1 MKLVFKTPAKINL
14 SLYILGKRPDGYH
27 ELETLL
33 QMVSLY
39 DRVELEPL
47 SSTVELIC
55 NQPGVPADSSNLAVR
70 AAHLLKKRFP
80 DRKELGCRIKLEK
93 NIPAGAGLGGG
104 SGNAAG
110 VLWGL
115 NVLWDLKLTRE
126 NLMDLAA
133 DLGSDVPFFLC
144 SPLALGTGR
153 GEKVTPVQP
162 IKKLSVVLVFPGFP
176 IATSEVYGSPN
187 LKLTT
192 REKNIS
198 IVKKFPT
205 QWGFADW
212 GSHLHNDLEP
222 VVLEGYPVIQKIKN
236 ELGALRA
243 DGTLLSGSGST
254 VFAVFEDSKTASQA
268 CSVCKK
274 GDWDTFLTETISSFS
289 EFLPESMIDYPYTA

>member
-1 MKLVFKTPAKINL
+1 MKLAFKTPAKINL
-14 SLYILGKRPDGYH
+14 ALNILGKREDGYH

-39 DRVELEPL
+39 DRIELE
-47 SSTVELIC
+47 STPSTIELDC
-55 NQPGVPADSSNLAVR
+55 NHPDIPSDSSNLAVR
-70 AAHLLKKRFP
+70 AALLLKKHFYE
-80 DRKELGCRIKLEK
+80 RKELGCRIRLEK

-126 NLMDLAA
+126 NLRDLAA

-153 GEKVTPVQP
+153 GEKVTPLQP
-162 IKKLSVVLVFPGFP
+162 IKKLNVVLVFPGFS
-176 IATSEVYGSPN
+176 IAASEVYGSPN

-192 REKNIS
+192 RKNNIS
-198 IVKKFPT
+198 IIQKNLS
-205 QWGFADW
+205 QSGFSDL
-212 GSHLHNDLEP
+212 GTHLHNDLEP
-222 VVLEGYPVIQKIKN
+222 VVVESYPVINEIKN
-236 ELGALRA
+236 ELRALRA
-243 DGTLLSGSGST
+243 KGALLSGSGST
-254 VFAVFEDSKTASQA
+254 VFAVFEDSKVARLA

-289 EFLPESMIDYPYTA
+289 EFLPESMINYP